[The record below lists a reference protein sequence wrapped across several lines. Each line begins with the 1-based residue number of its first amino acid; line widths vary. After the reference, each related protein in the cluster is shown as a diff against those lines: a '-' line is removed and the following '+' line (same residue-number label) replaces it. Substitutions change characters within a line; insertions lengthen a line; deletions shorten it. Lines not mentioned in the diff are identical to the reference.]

1 VIEDELEQLHCV
13 IIDTVLKTP
22 SMLAP
27 APLSPGSE
35 PPDAMGTTRKRR
47 ATGRHGREIEQ

>member
-1 VIEDELEQLHCV
+1 L
-13 IIDTVLKTP
+13 IIDAVLKTP

-35 PPDAMGTTRKRR
+35 PPDTASPTRKRR
-47 ATGRHGREIEQ
+47 STGRHGREIEQ